1 MADENYVI
9 SLNNFAPEEF
19 FAGAKSMLMN
29 APKFSNATAL

>member
-9 SLNNFAPEEF
+9 FPDGGGGGG
-19 FAGAKSMLMN
+19 GAKSVSMN